1 MLYKEHL
8 TRTLSSVC
16 RALSAVLIP
25 VQPNFFKIQTLGV
38 DSRVM
43 RHIPQQSCVLQKV
56 DKLGVCWRR
65 WDLQSTDEAKMEELL
80 QVPVSYVLVAANEPD
95 DLRARKNRSL
105 SRLIF

>member
-1 MLYKEHL
+1 L
-8 TRTLSSVC
+8 
-16 RALSAVLIP
+16 
-25 VQPNFFKIQTLGV
+25 KIQTLGV

-95 DLRARKNRSL
+95 DLRARKKPISANRL
-105 SRLIF
+105 DDFETAFCELPA